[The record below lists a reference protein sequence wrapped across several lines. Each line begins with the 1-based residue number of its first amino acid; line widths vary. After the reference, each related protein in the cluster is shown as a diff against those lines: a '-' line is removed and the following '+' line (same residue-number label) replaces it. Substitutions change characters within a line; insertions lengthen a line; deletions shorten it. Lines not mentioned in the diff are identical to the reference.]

1 MWFILWLCLGLWYHV
16 TTTGQLND
24 SLTRVKLTASAS
36 KADYERLVGKLQA
49 GLSSAE
55 RTSQQHWATVEEQRA
70 TRNQLDQRI
79 GTLET
84 SLEGAADEAV
94 RLKETVESLEATIES
109 QKNDM
114 EKQLSKRKRELLE
127 MNRELKASCAK
138 DAEDASERLKE
149 TEKTGNDFKSALDT
163 CNRRRS
169 EFSCPKCPACHRCA
183 FF

>member
-24 SLTRVKLTASAS
+24 SLTRVKLTASAT
-36 KADYERLVGKLQA
+36 KADYERLVGELQA
-49 GLSSAE
+49 GLSSAQ
-55 RTSQQHWATVEEQRA
+55 RASQQHWATVEEQRA
-70 TRNQLDQRI
+70 
-79 GTLET
+79 
-84 SLEGAADEAV
+84 SLEGAADEAA

-127 MNRELKASCAK
+127 INASWNGHHRELKASCAK

-149 TEKTGNDFKSALDT
+149 TEKTCNDFKSALDT
-163 CNRRRS
+163 CNRR
-169 EFSCPKCPACHRCA
+169 SCPKCPACHRCI